1 MKQDFFDGLLGLMPA
16 ALDRIYIIYRILLG
30 MGAWDGWP
38 CVGGCVLG
46 VVCCVCWGGR
56 IDPVKP
62 SPNIFPGDEGGEG
75 GEAVVVPE

>member
-16 ALDRIYIIYRILLG
+16 ALYIIYIIYRILLG

-38 CVGGCVLG
+38 CVGGCVLCVLGG
-46 VVCCVCWGGR
+46 VR